1 MPEAEFKIVG
11 AIKDFNQL
19 DNLYKSLKREAE
31 KLLDPWQ
38 LNVSVTFTESKGQVP
53 Q

>member
-1 MPEAEFKIVG
+1 MPEAEFKITG
-11 AIKDFNQL
+11 KIKDFNQL
-19 DNLYKSLKREAE
+19 DNLYKALKRETE

-38 LNVSVTFTESKGQVP
+38 LDVSLTFTESKGEAP